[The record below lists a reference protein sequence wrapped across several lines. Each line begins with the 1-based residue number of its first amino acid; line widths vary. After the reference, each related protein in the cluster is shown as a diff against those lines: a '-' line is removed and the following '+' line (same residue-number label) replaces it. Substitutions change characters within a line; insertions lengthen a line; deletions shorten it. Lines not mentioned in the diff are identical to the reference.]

1 MLKKSQSLKGKRN
14 FSCVLKSSR
23 PAYFQV
29 LKIWS
34 CPSPS
39 LKTQLKTQFGIMVS
53 KKVSGKAVVRNRLKR
68 QLKAVLHQAL
78 KKEGRNLNAKKV
90 GLSFYQ
96 TPDLEKSFEIINKDI
111 EQWLKKLS

>member
-14 FSCVLKSSR
+14 FSCVLKNSR
-23 PAYFQV
+23 PTYFQV

-39 LKTQLKTQFGIMVS
+39 LKTQFGIMVS

-90 GLSFYQ
+90 VLSFYQ